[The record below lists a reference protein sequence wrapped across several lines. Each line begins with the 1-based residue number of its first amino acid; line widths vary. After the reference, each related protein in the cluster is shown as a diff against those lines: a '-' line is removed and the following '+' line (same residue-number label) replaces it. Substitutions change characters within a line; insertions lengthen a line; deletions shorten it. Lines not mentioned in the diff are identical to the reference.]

1 MEIKKSKKA
10 DLERHSAQRYLL
22 ALAVAVALFITV
34 IEFNSGSAPDTN
46 EDKPLDHLVKDLA
59 TPAVDRQ
66 DRQANKP
73 QTKLKNEIHSPEASD
88 KAPQVEESSDQT
100 PEKAKEATEAQAG
113 QGLQQLATV
122 KEAPKPEDV
131 SSDPQPK
138 VVNSPPAPL
147 DPVAPATEDAT
158 NLAVPPGGWA
168 NFNKWMG
175 QTLKFP
181 QQALNAKQ
189 HGDLVVAF
197 VVAEDGT
204 VSQQKV
210 VKSAGKLFD
219 DEALRV
225 IRMMG
230 KWKPSYRNGAPC
242 KSYIE
247 LPVSFNL

>member
-1 MEIKKSKKA
+1 
-10 DLERHSAQRYLL
+10 
-22 ALAVAVALFITV
+22 
-34 IEFNSGSAPDTN
+34 
-46 EDKPLDHLVKDLA
+46 
-59 TPAVDRQ
+59 
-66 DRQANKP
+66 
-73 QTKLKNEIHSPEASD
+73 
-88 KAPQVEESSDQT
+88 
-100 PEKAKEATEAQAG
+100 
-113 QGLQQLATV
+113 
-122 KEAPKPEDV
+122 
-131 SSDPQPK
+131 
-138 VVNSPPAPL
+138 
-147 DPVAPATEDAT
+147 
-158 NLAVPPGGWA
+158 
-168 NFNKWMG
+168 MG